1 MDMHKLDSIA
11 EDVKV
16 CEKCKLCETRTNAVP
31 GKGKFDADIIF
42 VGEAPGKNE
51 DIHGEPFV
59 GAAGKRL
66 DMILEDT
73 GIDRKD
79 VYITNIVKCRPP
91 KNRVPSKKEEESCND
106 FIKQEIEIINPKIIC
121 VMGNTAYGTLLDGK
135 EITKNHGKIVEKDGR
150 KFFVTFHPA
159 ATIYNQKLVEELK
172 EDFRKLAKFLET
184 KDEPK
189 QYEERRCDYCMA
201 KTKHE
206 VVVMPKVVTRK
217 RRWLF
222 KCTECN
228 HERWLQPYRT
238 VAESLY

>member
-1 MDMHKLDSIA
+1 MHKLDSIA
-11 EDVKV
+11 ENIKV
-16 CEKCKLCETRTNAVP
+16 CEKCKLCETRTKAVP
-31 GKGKFDADIIF
+31 GKGNFDADVIF
-42 VGEAPGKNE
+42 VGEAPGRNE
-51 DIHGEPFV
+51 DMHGEPFV

-73 GIDRKD
+73 GIDRED

-91 KNRVPSKKEEESCND
+91 KNRVPSKQEEEACND

-121 VMGNTAYGTLLDGK
+121 IMGNTAYGTLLDGK

-159 ATIYNQKLVEELK
+159 ATIYNQKLVDELK
-172 EDFRKLAKFLET
+172 NDFRRLAEFLGMN
-184 KDEPK
+184 DQPK
-189 QYEERRCDYCMA
+189 QYEERRCDFCMA

-217 RRWLF
+217 RRWLY

-228 HERWLQPYRT
+228 HERWLVPYRT

>member
-1 MDMHKLDSIA
+1 MHKLDSIA
-11 EDVKV
+11 ENIKV
-16 CEKCKLCETRTNAVP
+16 CEKCELCKTRTKAVP
-31 GKGKFDADIIF
+31 GKGNFDADVIF
-42 VGEAPGKNE
+42 VGEAPGRNE
-51 DIHGEPFV
+51 DMHGEPFV

-73 GIDRKD
+73 GIDRED

-91 KNRVPSKKEEESCND
+91 KNRVPSKQEEEACND

-121 VMGNTAYGTLLDGK
+121 IMGNTAYGTLLDGK

-159 ATIYNQKLVEELK
+159 ATIYNQKLVDELK
-172 EDFRKLAKFLET
+172 NDFRRLAEFLGMN
-184 KDEPK
+184 DQPK
-189 QYEERRCDYCMA
+189 QYEERRCDFCMA

-217 RRWLF
+217 RRWLY

-228 HERWLQPYRT
+228 HERWLVPYRT

>member
-1 MDMHKLDSIA
+1 MHKLESIA
-11 EDVKV
+11 ENVRECQK
-16 CEKCKLCETRTNAVP
+16 CELCETRINAVP
-31 GKGKFDADIIF
+31 GKGNFDADVIF
-42 VGEAPGKNE
+42 VGEAPGRNE

>member
-1 MDMHKLDSIA
+1 MHKLDSIA
-11 EDVKV
+11 ENIKV
-16 CEKCKLCETRTNAVP
+16 CEKCKLCETRTKAVP
-31 GKGKFDADIIF
+31 GKGNFDADVIF
-42 VGEAPGKNE
+42 VGEAPGRNE
-51 DIHGEPFV
+51 DMHGEPFV

-73 GIDRKD
+73 GIDRED

-91 KNRVPSKKEEESCND
+91 KNRVPSKQEEEACND

-121 VMGNTAYGTLLDGK
+121 IMGNTAYGTLLDGK

-159 ATIYNQKLVEELK
+159 ATIYNQKLVDELK
-172 EDFRKLAKFLET
+172 NDFRRLAEFLGM
-184 KDEPK
+184 KDQPK
-189 QYEERRCDYCMA
+189 QYEERRCDFCMA

-217 RRWLF
+217 RRWLY

-228 HERWLQPYRT
+228 HERWLVPYRT

>member
-1 MDMHKLDSIA
+1 MHKLDSIA
-11 EDVKV
+11 ENVRECKK
-16 CEKCKLCETRTNAVP
+16 CELCETRIKAVP
-31 GKGKFDADIIF
+31 GKGNFDADVIF
-42 VGEAPGKNE
+42 VGEAPGRNE

-135 EITKNHGKIVEKDGR
+135 EITKNHGKIVERDGR

>member
-1 MDMHKLDSIA
+1 MHKLDSIA
-11 EDVKV
+11 ENVKECQK
-16 CEKCKLCETRTNAVP
+16 CELCETRIKAVP
-31 GKGKFDADIIF
+31 GKGNFDADVIF
-42 VGEAPGKNE
+42 VGEAPGRNE